1 MYNEHLT
8 LKEHNMH
15 LEQID
20 IIVSVVPVLVIT
32 VLFSILIVARIYGT
46 SQPFNRVNGIDPD
59 AVGIDGLS

>member
-1 MYNEHLT
+1 
-8 LKEHNMH
+8 MH